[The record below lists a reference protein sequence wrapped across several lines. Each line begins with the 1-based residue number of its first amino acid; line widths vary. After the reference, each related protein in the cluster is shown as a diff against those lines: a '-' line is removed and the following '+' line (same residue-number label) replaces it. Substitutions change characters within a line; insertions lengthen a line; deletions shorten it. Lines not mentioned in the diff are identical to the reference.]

1 LKATLIQ
8 LVFSVFSFLVPT
20 KNKLFLFGSWYGEK
34 YGDNSRYFF
43 EWLTANEEDTECIW
57 VTKNLDLY
65 RQLKTKNINVV
76 YGKSLK
82 VIWLHFRA
90 QAVFCN
96 CSPAKDLY
104 AEFLNRKTCIFNL
117 WHGTPIKK
125 IGFDAISS
133 NISSE
138 RLGIKRTHVLTK
150 LMPKYL
156 LKAVKWLK
164 DKDVFYLASSE
175 KIADIYS
182 SAMRVD
188 TSKIIV
194 NGYPKL
200 DHLIT
205 EPRNVEKGSIL
216 YAPTYRG
223 DYNSENDLLTLFGFD
238 IDKVDTW
245 LKNNSSTL
253 TIRLHPANK
262 LPEEMVKKISSVQ
275 FINLGGTGDLY
286 EEITRYDLVVTDF
299 SSLFYDA
306 ISVDIKAVIA
316 PFGLDSYLNEDR
328 QLYFTPDELFPYP
341 KANNWPELL
350 SLFPCYF
357 SGEFDMEK
365 IKSEFYVDK
374 QGMASQKLWDKVQNI
389 IKRRD

>member
-1 LKATLIQ
+1 MKTTLIQ
-8 LVFSVFSFLVPT
+8 LIFSALSFLVPT
-20 KNKLFLFGSWYGEK
+20 KNKLFLFGSWYGDK
-34 YGDNSRYFF
+34 YGDNPRYFF
-43 EWLTANEEDTECIW
+43 EWLSANEKATECFW
-57 VTKNLDLY
+57 VTKNLLLY
-65 RQLKTKNINVV
+65 QQLKAKNINVV

-82 VIWLHFRA
+82 VIWLHLRA
-90 QAVFCN
+90 QAIFCN
-96 CSPAKDLY
+96 CSPTKDLY
-104 AEFLNRKTCIFNL
+104 AEFLNRKTSIFNL

-133 NISSE
+133 NISSQ
-138 RLGIKRTHVLTK
+138 RLGIKRTHFLTK
-150 LMPKYL
+150 LMPKPL
-156 LKAVKWLK
+156 VKAVKWIK
-164 DKDVFYLASSE
+164 DKDVFYLASS
-175 KIADIYS
+175 KKVAIIYS
-182 SAMRVD
+182 SAMGVD
-188 TSKIIV
+188 NSKVIV

-205 EPRNVEKGSIL
+205 EPRTVKKGSIL

-238 IDKVDTW
+238 ISKVDLW
-245 LKNNSSTL
+245 LKNNGSTL

-262 LPEEMVKKISSVQ
+262 LPEELISKIKNALC
-275 FINLGGTGDLY
+275 IDLGGTGDLY
-286 EEITRYDLVVTDF
+286 EEITDYDLVVTDF

-316 PFGLDSYLNEDR
+316 PFGLNSYINEDR

-350 SLFPCYF
+350 SLLPSYF

-365 IKSEFYVDK
+365 IKSEFYIDK
-374 QGMASQKLWDKVQNI
+374 QGMASQGLWDKVQNI
-389 IKRRD
+389 IKG